1 MVLRKVK
8 NVKQIFVSSF
18 LRNWI
23 SLNKIDFSLLGWR
36 YSFHSES
43 TIRNVMLFNC
53 SHRQQ
58 NKCKGQISVNRDSL
72 QVVGHKLH
80 DFDTNPDIEATLQ
93 EIDEKELLAGFK

>member
-1 MVLRKVK
+1 MTSKVQQ
-8 NVKQIFVSSF
+8 NYYTEFYSSIPT
-18 LRNWI
+18 LPL
-23 SLNKIDFSLLGWR
+23 SGWR

-58 NKCKGQISVNRDSL
+58 NKCKGQISVNRDTL

-80 DFDTNPDIEATLQ
+80 DFDTNPDVEATLQ